1 MPNSSFSRR
10 RFLQSTA
17 AASTLFAA
25 PMFVPHRA
33 FGANERINLGFIGC
47 KNRGMQNMGGFKIV
61 GQGAGNMPTNCAAVC
76 DVDTNVIAAAVKA
89 VEKTGHKP
97 STFGDYRK
105 MLERKDI
112 DAVVA
117 SVPDH
122 WHAVMTIDAC
132 GAGKDVYCEK
142 PLSLF
147 VSEGR
152 KMVDVA
158 RQTNRIVQTG
168 SQQRSDDRF
177 RLAAELALNGKL
189 GKLKT
194 VLVGI
199 PKPNPATSRVPDSDP
214 PAELNYDMWLGPA
227 PWHAYN
233 TNRVHYNFRFFWDYS
248 GGQMTNFGAHHL
260 DIAQW
265 GLGMDDSGPV
275 SIEGAGTFPADKD
288 LCEVNDTCRITYTY
302 ANGVTV
308 VLGQQQKDIPDQVTF
323 IGENGKVR
331 VTRRDITGD
340 PAELIKAEFGSNDQ
354 RLYVSKD
361 HYQNFL
367 DCVKSRHKPIC
378 DVEVGHRSATV
389 CHLGNMAVRLGR
401 KIQWDPAKERIV
413 GDEQAAAM
421 LTRPY
426 RAPYLPSYVGS
437 RS

>member
-1 MPNSSFSRR
+1 MTAQRPALSRR
-10 RFLQSTA
+10 RFLQTTA
-17 AASTLFAA
+17 ATAASAVFAA
-25 PMFVPHRA
+25 PLFIPERA
-33 FGANERINLGFIGC
+33 FGANERVNLGFVGC
-47 KNRGMQNMGGFKIV
+47 KNRGMQNMEGFKIV
-61 GQGAGNMPTNCAAVC
+61 GKEAGKMSANCMALC
-76 DVDTNVIAAAVKA
+76 DVDKNVLAAAVKA

-97 STFGDYRK
+97 STFGDYRRL
-105 MLERKDI
+105 LERKDI

-122 WHAVMTIDAC
+122 WHALITIDAC
-132 GAGKDVYCEK
+132 RAGKDVYCEK

-152 KMVDVA
+152 RMVEVA
-158 RQTNRIVQTG
+158 RQTGRVVQTG
-168 SQQRSDDRF
+168 SQQRSDARF
-177 RLAAELALNGKL
+177 RQACELARNGKL
-189 GKLKT
+189 GKIKT

-199 PKPNPATSRVPDSDP
+199 PKPNYASTAVPDSDP
-214 PAELNYDMWLGPA
+214 PAELDYEMWLGPA

-233 TNRVHYNFRFFWDYS
+233 KNRVHYNFRFFWDYS

-275 SIEGAGTFPADKD
+275 AIEGTATWPEHKD
-288 LCEVNDTCRITYTY
+288 LCEVTQTCRITYTY

-323 IGENGKVR
+323 IGDKGRVH
-331 VTRRDITGD
+331 VTRSKIEAD
-340 PAELIKAEFGSNDQ
+340 PAELLKTEFGSGDT
-354 RLYVSKD
+354 RLYVSND

-367 DCVKSRHKPIC
+367 NCLKSREKPAA
-378 DVEVGHRSATV
+378 DVEIGHRTATV

-401 KIQWDPAKERIV
+401 KIAWDPAKEQIT
-413 GDEQAAAM
+413 GDPDAAAM

-426 RAPYLPSYVGS
+426 RSPWKLG
-437 RS
+437 